1 MVADLN
7 ILGLYVHY
15 RIGRLEIS
23 INNNDQNNKVH
34 YRIGSLE
41 NSWHRLKFQIHV
53 HYRRGSLEKD
63 FFIRNLNCSKFDL
76 YSFLFYY
83 LLGDAE

>member
-1 MVADLN
+1 MQKVLSNSLN
-7 ILGLYVHY
+7 YVHY
-15 RIGRLEIS
+15 
-23 INNNDQNNKVH
+23 H
-34 YRIGSLE
+34 IGSLE
-41 NSWHRLKFQIHV
+41 NSRHRLKFQIHV
-53 HYRRGSLEKD
+53 HYRIGSLERD